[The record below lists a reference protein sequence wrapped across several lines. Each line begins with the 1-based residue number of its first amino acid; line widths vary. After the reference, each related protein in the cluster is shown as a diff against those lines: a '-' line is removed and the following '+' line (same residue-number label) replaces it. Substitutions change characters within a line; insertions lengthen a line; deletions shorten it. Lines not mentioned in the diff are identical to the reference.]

1 MNEYEEAAKTLLEY
15 VSLTPESQAAPAYMM
30 DAARIYER
38 SNELEKAATPLIE
51 AAKNPANADAAGKL
65 IDLAAKLENARQPQ

>member
-1 MNEYEEAAKTLLEY
+1 L
-15 VSLTPESQAAPAYMM
+15 
-30 DAARIYER
+30 
-38 SNELEKAATPLIE
+38 NELEKAATPLIE